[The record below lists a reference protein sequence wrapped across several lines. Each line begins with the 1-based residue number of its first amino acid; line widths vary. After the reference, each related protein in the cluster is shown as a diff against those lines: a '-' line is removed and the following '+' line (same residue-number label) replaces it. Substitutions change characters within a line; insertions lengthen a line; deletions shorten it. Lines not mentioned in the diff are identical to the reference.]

1 MRYLLVSGLLELVV
15 LLGDVDLLHD
25 IPTLAPRGRQ
35 ATYKDQ
41 EPKHTSRKQTSRAR
55 LKPDQRRQFRSSA
68 LTLSPVRYRASSFT
82 TCSEVAAEA
91 PDAGCVRTW

>member
-35 ATYKDQ
+35 ATYKEGLGTEAHVKKADQ
-41 EPKHTSRKQTSRAR
+41 QSVIKAR
-55 LKPDQRRQFRSSA
+55 
-68 LTLSPVRYRASSFT
+68 
-82 TCSEVAAEA
+82 SEATVQI
-91 PDAGCVRTW
+91 